1 MKNTTLLLAALAI
14 AANAQAQLATNVE
27 FSTGGTNVPGFT
39 GFFNSADGWN
49 NVGDPAWEG
58 QKSWGGSASGAD
70 SVSVITDVTPS
81 SPGGNASGTLGLFLP
96 DLPLN
101 TANVYLERAFTP
113 GDPFLTDVTVSLVAE
128 WAILPAFV
136 GATLLDDTFVF
147 DLRTV
152 DNTAS
157 VLTFQMNNVGVSD
170 PGIYDYLVSSVGS
183 TTQTQFETAY
193 GGVGGGVLRMQVDLT
208 DTAYS
213 GTFSLL
219 DGATRADLGTFALSS
234 GTLAGGLSALDFGIL
249 RLGWNLASNDPEEPG
264 DLYIAV
270 NEFTVT
276 TSGTVIPEPGTWA
289 AAAILGLATVVVMHR
304 RRRASAATVS

>member
-39 GFFNSADGWN
+39 GFFNAADGWN

-58 QKSWGGSASGAD
+58 QQGWTGSGSGAD
-70 SVSVITDVTPS
+70 SVSVITDVTPT
-81 SPGGNASGTLGLFLP
+81 SPAGNASGTLGLFVP
-96 DLPLN
+96 ALPLN

-113 GDPFLTDVTVSLVAE
+113 GDPFLTNVTVSLVAE
-128 WAILPAFV
+128 WTIGEAFV
-136 GATLLDDTFVF
+136 GATALNDTFVF

-170 PGIYDYLVSSVGS
+170 PLIYNYLVSSLGS
-183 TTQTQFETAY
+183 TTQTQFETTY
-193 GGVGGGVLRMQVDLT
+193 GGGGGVVMRMQVDLT
-208 DTAYS
+208 DTTFS
-213 GTFSLL
+213 GTYSAL
-219 DGATRADLGTFALSS
+219 DGATRSVLGGDSLNS

-249 RLGWNLASNDPEEPG
+249 RLGWNLASNNPNDPG